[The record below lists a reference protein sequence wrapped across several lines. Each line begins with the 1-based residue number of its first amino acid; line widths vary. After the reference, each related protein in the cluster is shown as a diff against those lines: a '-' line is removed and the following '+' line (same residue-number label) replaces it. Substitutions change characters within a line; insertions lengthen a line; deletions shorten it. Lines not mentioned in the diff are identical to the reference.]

1 MHLPIRIKAIFFIQ
15 FFAWLGW
22 FNMLFY
28 SSTWYPPPFTFCVWD
43 SDDRV
48 GEVYAR
54 HQFGLP
60 TDEEEDTNITDTVGH
75 IARIGSLAL
84 VVFSCVTL
92 ISSVLLPPFVRKPSD
107 QTKPTN
113 SDTPSRLSTLWTST
127 RIPAL
132 SAWVIEKA
140 APIRPSLTIAWAGGH
155 GLFAFAMFLAPFVGT
170 VAGATFV
177 VGLCGLPWA
186 LTCWAPFALLG
197 DEIAKM
203 GRTEEGYE
211 MVVTNR
217 SPPPSYEQ
225 IEKRVV
231 EGDAEASSSS
241 LLNDTRRDSMDSV
254 LSAAHSDDLEVFND
268 DPSVPEERI
277 LRLGLPRTSIDAA
290 PLHVHEP
297 APTNDVA
304 GEMLGIMNVFVT
316 LPQFIMTFVSSVI
329 FAILEPGKSKELTEG
344 KATGRSGVSAI
355 AVVMVIGGI
364 GSLVAG
370 WLTLKLRKL
379 S

>member
-1 MHLPIRIKAIFFIQ
+1 MHLPVRIRAIFGIQ

-28 SSTWYPPPFTFCVWD
+28 SSTWYSPSFPAKF
-43 SDDRV
+43 RV

-54 HQFGLP
+54 HQNGLP
-60 TDEEEDTNITDTVGH
+60 SDDDGESDITDTVGH
-75 IARIGSLAL
+75 IARIGSMAL

-92 ISSVLLPPFVRKPSD
+92 ISSVLLPPFVRKPDDS
-107 QTKPTN
+107 QKPPPQGEE
-113 SDTPSRLSTLWTST
+113 PSRLAQIWQQT
-127 RIPAL
+127 RIPTL
-132 SAWVIEKA
+132 FHLLIQKA
-140 APIRPSLTIAWAGGH
+140 QPVRPSLTIAWVIGH
-155 GLFAFAMFLAPFVGT
+155 GLFAFAMFCAPLVQS
-170 VAGATFV
+170 VSGATFV

-186 LTCWAPFALLG
+186 VTCWAPFALLG

-203 GRTEEGYE
+203 GSTEEGYE
-211 MVVTNR
+211 MVETNR
-217 SPPPSYEQ
+217 SPPPSYDQ
-225 IEKRVV
+225 IEKRTS
-231 EGDAEASSSS
+231 EHIDGEPSSSTPLDPS
-241 LLNDTRRDSMDSV
+241 GRDSLDSV
-254 LSAAHSDDLEVFND
+254 LSAAHSEDIDVFNE
-268 DPSVPEERI
+268 DPTAPEERV
-277 LRLGLPRTSIDAA
+277 LRLGGGEGVERPL
-290 PLHVHEP
+290 PLHLHEP

-344 KATGRSGVSAI
+344 KTQGNGGVSAI
-355 AVVMVIGGI
+355 AVVMVIGGV
-364 GSLVAG
+364 GSLVAL

>member
-1 MHLPIRIKAIFFIQ
+1 
-15 FFAWLGW
+15 
-22 FNMLFY
+22 
-28 SSTWYPPPFTFCVWD
+28 
-43 SDDRV
+43 
-48 GEVYAR
+48 
-54 HQFGLP
+54 
-60 TDEEEDTNITDTVGH
+60 
-75 IARIGSLAL
+75 
-84 VVFSCVTL
+84 
-92 ISSVLLPPFVRKPSD
+92 
-107 QTKPTN
+107 
-113 SDTPSRLSTLWTST
+113 
-127 RIPAL
+127 
-132 SAWVIEKA
+132 
-140 APIRPSLTIAWAGGH
+140 LTIAWAVGH

-186 LTCWAPFALLG
+186 VTCWAPFALLG

-203 GRTEEGYE
+203 GHTEEGYE

-225 IEKRVV
+225 IEKRVEG
-231 EGDAEASSSS
+231 EGDAEASSST
-241 LLNDTRRDSMDSV
+241 LLNSGDGRRDSLDSV
-254 LSAAHSDDLEVFND
+254 LSATHSDDLEVFND
-268 DPSVPEERI
+268 DPTVPEERV
-277 LRLGLPRTSIDAA
+277 LRLGLPRTSID
-290 PLHVHEP
+290 PTSLHVHEP

-316 LPQFIMTFVSSVI
+316 LPQFIMTFISSVV

-344 KATGRSGVSAI
+344 KATGRGGVSAI